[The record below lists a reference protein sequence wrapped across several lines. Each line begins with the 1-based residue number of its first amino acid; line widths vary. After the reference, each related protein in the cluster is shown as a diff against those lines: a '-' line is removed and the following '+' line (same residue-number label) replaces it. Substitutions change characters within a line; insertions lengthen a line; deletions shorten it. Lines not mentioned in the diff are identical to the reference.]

1 MEKENRDKS
10 LRTLFTVLFIIEI
23 FGIIILGI
31 LFSKSMKSEFIMEMI
46 IPVITLVGHI
56 PGFENKMKKETFD
69 PKMLFVPII
78 GIIVL
83 GIIYDANFGNG
94 MTYSISIKDIA
105 YVVLA
110 FLAIVG
116 TVMIVYGSRKLL
128 RRNRCNMPILAE
140 CTGVKRKNGRVCN
153 VYRIYHDGQAMEI
166 CNNEYGRPSDTRIG
180 DEKEIMINPDKPTE
194 YFVPE
199 EMSSSAIIIVGIGI
213 AIVLVMIFA
222 LVMMGSK

>member
-1 MEKENRDKS
+1 MEKENRNKS
-10 LRTLFTVLFIIEI
+10 LKTLFTVLFIIEI
-23 FGIIILGI
+23 FGIVILGI

-56 PGFENKMKKETFD
+56 PGFEKKMKKETFD

-83 GIIYDANFGNG
+83 GIIYDVNFGKG
-94 MTYSISIKDIA
+94 MTCSISIKSIA

-116 TVMIVYGSRKLL
+116 IAVIVYWLRKLL

-153 VYRIYHDGQAMEI
+153 VYRIYYDGQVMEL
-166 CNNEYGRPSDTRIG
+166 CNDEYSRPSDIHIG
-180 DEKEIMINPDKPTE
+180 DEKEIMINPDNPKE
-194 YFVPE
+194 YFVP
-199 EMSSSAIIIVGIGI
+199 
-213 AIVLVMIFA
+213 
-222 LVMMGSK
+222 